1 MLTIKKH
8 ALKMGALALAM
19 GITFAACSD
28 DDDNPTP
35 APGRTKEYKLTKS
48 ATDATQVGTITLSE
62 NTDSSVNLAITLK
75 ASAKDIKHPF
85 YLIGGTV
92 AAPVTDTLTKDTL
105 VGNGAEAT
113 KVIWNKIKTVVVNG
127 STRKFNFD
135 SALKINAFA
144 KVRYSATK
152 DSTIAIGNI
161 LKSVAQ

>member
-28 DDDNPTP
+28 DDNPTP
-35 APGRTKEYKLTKS
+35 APGRTKEYKLSKS
-48 ATDATQVGTITLSE
+48 ATDATQVGTIVLTE
-62 NTDSSVNLAITLK
+62 NQDSSVNLAITLK

-92 AAPVTDTLTKDTL
+92 ATPTIDTL
-105 VGNGAEAT
+105 VRDTIAGNGAEAT
-113 KVIWNKIKTVVVNG
+113 KVIWNKVDSVIVGGTK
-127 STRKFNFD
+127 RKFRFD
-135 SALKINAFA
+135 DAVKINAFA

>member
-35 APGRTKEYKLTKS
+35 ATRTKEYKLSKS
-48 ATDATQVGTITLSE
+48 ATDATQVGSIILSE
-62 NTDSSVNLAITLK
+62 NADSSVNLAIVLK

-85 YLIGGTV
+85 YLIRGSV
-92 AAPVTDTLTKDTL
+92 AAPKADTLAKDTIL
-105 VGNGAEAT
+105 GNGAEAT
-113 KVIWNKIKTVVVNG
+113 KVIWNKVSSVTVG
-127 STRKFNFD
+127 GATRKFNFD
-135 SALKINAFA
+135 SAVKIDAFS
-144 KVRYSATK
+144 KVYYKAGK
-152 DSTIAIGNI
+152 DSVIAIGNI